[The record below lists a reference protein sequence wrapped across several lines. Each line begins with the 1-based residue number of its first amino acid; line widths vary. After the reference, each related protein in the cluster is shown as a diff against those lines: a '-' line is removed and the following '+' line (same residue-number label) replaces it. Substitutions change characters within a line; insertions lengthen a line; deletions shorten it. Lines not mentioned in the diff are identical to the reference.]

1 MSIVEVTTFRLAEG
15 ISDESF
21 LALDK
26 RIQTELVPNQK
37 GFLRRTTARH
47 GDDWLVVTLW
57 SDEAD
62 AAAFQRAIEGHALQ
76 HAFNS
81 AVEAGTL
88 HLTRYTTLD

>member
-15 ISDESF
+15 IGDNAF

-26 RIQTELVPNQK
+26 RIQTELVPNQP

-47 GDDWLVVTLW
+47 GEDWLVVTLW
-57 SDEAD
+57 ASDAD
-62 AAAFQRAIEGHALQ
+62 AAAFQRAAGAHRLQ
-76 HAFNS
+76 AEFER

-88 HLTRYTTLD
+88 HLTRYATLD